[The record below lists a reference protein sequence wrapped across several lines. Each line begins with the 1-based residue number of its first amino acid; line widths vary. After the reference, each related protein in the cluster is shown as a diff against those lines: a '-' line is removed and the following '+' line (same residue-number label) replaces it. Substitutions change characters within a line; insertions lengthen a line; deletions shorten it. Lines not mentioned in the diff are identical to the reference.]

1 MAVDSF
7 FGVIDSIGGALV
19 EMLDQ
24 MSMALTQ
31 EPGRTLVTQIVLLVL
46 AIELILALLIALSDS
61 GQKAVSVGVQAI
73 LLTSFVYAL
82 TSSGGWKIIHDIAM
96 NFPNEL
102 TSKFPGIGTTDSLKT
117 DLAVKLSEILQSI
130 MNPDIIQ
137 PSHGVA
143 VPDPAAGK

>member
-31 EPGRTLVTQIVLLVL
+31 EPGRTLVTQIVLLIL
-46 AIELILALLIALSDS
+46 AIELILAFLIALSDS
-61 GQKAVSVGVQAI
+61 GQKAVSMGVQAI
-73 LLTSFVYAL
+73 LLTSFIFAL
-82 TSSGGWKIIHDIAM
+82 TSSGGWEIIKNIAM

-102 TSKFPGIGTTDSLKT
+102 TSKFVPGTTESLRV
-117 DLAVKLSEILQSI
+117 DLAAQLSNILQSI

-137 PSHGVA
+137 PSHGVT